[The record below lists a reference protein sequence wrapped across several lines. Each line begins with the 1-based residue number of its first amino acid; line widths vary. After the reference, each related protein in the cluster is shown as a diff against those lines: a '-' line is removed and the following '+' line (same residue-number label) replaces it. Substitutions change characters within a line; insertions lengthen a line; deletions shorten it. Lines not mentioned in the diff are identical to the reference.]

1 MKAQVQG
8 KYLSRSSTTEIQPPH
23 RMDDLPTSGN
33 ASSRERYAPPPLKP
47 SNFTKISRSTSFW
60 FFTNRWI
67 NPNHFKTQLA
77 IRLSRLCSS
86 SYSWFKFNLNP
97 PSSLFP
103 PLPIAFSIFYYR
115 VFSFPFFLIE
125 HGTRLLLRHENSTI
139 SSNVRPIDAIDTLSR
154 GWIRVL
160 RARQRKERDVSRR
173 YVHTFF
179 IRLDVARRL
188 SKWRRT
194 SSSRAR
200 CAVFRNTCRL
210 LLVSVDVDQPHK
222 SMRISSSLSHFLLNS
237 MHASDSRVSSI
248 SIVFI
253 LLSYIGIQE
262 TPSRFLS
269 DG

>member
-23 RMDDLPTSGN
+23 RMDDLPTSRN
-33 ASSRERYAPPPLKP
+33 ASLRERYAPPLLKP

-60 FFTNRWI
+60 FLTNRWI
-67 NPNHFKTQLA
+67 DPSHFKTQLA
-77 IRLSRLCSS
+77 IRLSRLYSS
-86 SYSWFKFNLNP
+86 SYSWFKVNLNP
-97 PSSLFP
+97 PGPLFP
-103 PLPIAFSIFYYR
+103 PLPITFSISYYR
-115 VFSFPFFLIE
+115 VFFFLFLSW
-125 HGTRLLLRHENSTI
+125 TRNTLLLRHENSTI
-139 SSNVRPIDAIDTLSR
+139 SSNVLIDAIDTLSR

-160 RARQRKERDVSRR
+160 RVRQRKERDVSRR

-188 SKWRRT
+188 SKWRT
-194 SSSRAR
+194 SSSSAR

-210 LLVSVDVDQPHK
+210 LLGSVDVDQPHK

-253 LLSYIGIQE
+253 VLSYIGIQQ